1 MSFQENLM
9 ADNTSA
15 LKSSGKPDI
24 MYFVHSLICLV
35 VMFGVGRIS
44 PLEPLTPLGMNLIG
58 IFLGVLYGWI
68 FIDIIWP
75 SIAGLL
81 ALMLV
86 GGMKPVLLLNKS
98 FGDPIVVM
106 MFFIFVFCA
115 TINYYGLSRFIS
127 LWFITR
133 KAVAGRPWLFTGT
146 FLGSIMIL
154 GGLTSASPAA
164 VIGWSI
170 LYGVCDVCGYKKGE
184 GYPTMMVFGIVYAA
198 QVGMS
203 LIPFKQAALTV
214 MGAYETM
221 SGTHIDY
228 AKYMFMALIICILC
242 AMLFLI
248 IGKYVF
254 RPDVSRLEKLNAGS
268 LDKDQNLTLSGVQKV
283 VLGFLFTLVALLL
296 IPAFL
301 PEDLALVRGLK
312 SIGNTGICMLLVG
325 VMCFIRVDGKPLL
338 RFKAMV
344 DDGVA
349 WGIIFILAL
358 VQPLSGAMAA
368 PESGITPFLMKLLQP
383 MFGTGSPIFFAVCMG
398 LLATILTQ
406 FINNGAVGVALMP
419 IIFSYST
426 NMHVGAEPAVI
437 MVVMGVHLAFLTPA
451 ASSIA
456 ALLHGNEW
464 ASTRSIWK
472 TSPLVILL
480 SWALMSIVV
489 AILSP
494 ILF

>member
-1 MSFQENLM
+1 M
-9 ADNTSA
+9 AANTSTVSA
-15 LKSSGKPDI
+15 APKKPNL
-24 MYFVHSLICLV
+24 MYFVHTVICLV
-35 VMFGVGRIS
+35 IMFGVGQLS
-44 PLEPLTPLGMNLIG
+44 PIEPLTPLGMNLIG

-81 ALMLV
+81 GLMLI
-86 GGMKPVLLLNKS
+86 GGMKPGMLLNKS

-115 TINYYGLSRFIS
+115 TINYYGLSKFIS

-133 KAVAGRPWLFTGT
+133 KAVAGKPWLFTYT
-146 FLGSIMIL
+146 FLASIMLL

-170 LYGVCDVCGYKKGE
+170 LYGVCEVCGYKKGD

-198 QVGMS
+198 QVGMA

-214 MGAYETM
+214 MSAYETM

-228 AKYMFMALIICILC
+228 AKYMFIALIACALC
-242 AMLFLI
+242 SLLFLL
-248 IGKYVF
+248 IGKYIF
-254 RPDVSRLEKLNAGS
+254 RPDVSKLADLDAS
-268 LDKDQNLTLSGVQKV
+268 KLDKDQSLSLSGVQKA
-283 VLGFLFTLVALLL
+283 VLGFLFALVALLL

-301 PEDLALVRGLK
+301 PKELALVKFLK
-312 SIGNTGICMLLVG
+312 SIGNTGICMFLVG
-325 VMCFIRVDGKPLL
+325 LMCFIKVNGKPLL

-349 WGIIFILAL
+349 WGIIFILAM
-358 VQPLSGAMAA
+358 VQPLSGAMANPA
-368 PESGITPFLMKLLQP
+368 SGITPFLMSVLEPL
-383 MFGTGSPIFFAVCMG
+383 FGSGSPLFFALCMG

-419 IIFSYST
+419 IIFSYCT
-426 NMHVGAEPAVI
+426 NKGVGPEMAVI

-451 ASSIA
+451 ASSSA

-464 ASTRSIWK
+464 ASTKSIWK
-472 TSPLVILL
+472 SSPIVILL
-480 SWALMSIVV
+480 SWILMSAVIV
-489 AILSP
+489 IMGSM
-494 ILF
+494 LF

>member
-1 MSFQENLM
+1 
-9 ADNTSA
+9 
-15 LKSSGKPDI
+15 
-24 MYFVHSLICLV
+24 
-35 VMFGVGRIS
+35 
-44 PLEPLTPLGMNLIG
+44 MNLIV

-81 ALMLV
+81 GLMLI
-86 GGMKPVLLLNKS
+86 GGMKPGMLLNKS

-115 TINYYGLSRFIS
+115 TINYYGLSKFIS

-133 KAVAGRPWLFTGT
+133 KAVAGKPWLFTYT
-146 FLGSIMIL
+146 FLASIMLL

-170 LYGVCDVCGYKKGE
+170 LYGVCEVCGYKKGD

-198 QVGMS
+198 QVGMA

-214 MGAYETM
+214 MSAYETM

-228 AKYMFMALIICILC
+228 AKYMFIALIACALC
-242 AMLFLI
+242 SLLFLL
-248 IGKYVF
+248 IGKYIF
-254 RPDVSRLEKLNAGS
+254 RPDVSKLAD
-268 LDKDQNLTLSGVQKV
+268 LDASKLAKDQSLSLSGVQKA
-283 VLGFLFTLVALLL
+283 VLGFLFALVALLL

-301 PEDLALVRGLK
+301 PKELALVKFLK
-312 SIGNTGICMLLVG
+312 SIGNTGICMFLVG
-325 VMCFIRVDGKPLL
+325 LMCFIKVNGKPLL

-349 WGIIFILAL
+349 WGIIFILAM
-358 VQPLSGAMAA
+358 VQPLSGAMANPA
-368 PESGITPFLMKLLQP
+368 SGITPFLMSVLEPL
-383 MFGTGSPIFFAVCMG
+383 FGSGSPLFFALCMG

-419 IIFSYST
+419 IIFSYCT
-426 NMHVGAEPAVI
+426 NKGVGPEMAVI

-451 ASSIA
+451 ASSSA

-464 ASTRSIWK
+464 ASTKSIWK
-472 TSPLVILL
+472 SSPIVILL
-480 SWALMSIVV
+480 SWILMSAVIV
-489 AILSP
+489 IMGSM
-494 ILF
+494 LF

>member
-1 MSFQENLM
+1 M
-9 ADNTSA
+9 AATTSTA
-15 LKSSGKPDI
+15 PAAPKKPNV
-24 MYFVHSLICLV
+24 MYFVHTIICLV
-35 VMFGVGRIS
+35 IMFGFGQLS
-44 PLEPLTPLGMNLIG
+44 PIEPLTPLGMNLIG

-86 GGMKPVLLLNKS
+86 GGMKPGALLNKS

-115 TINYYGLSRFIS
+115 TINYYGLSKFIS

-133 KAVAGRPWLFTGT
+133 KAVAGKPWLFTYT
-146 FLGSIMIL
+146 FLASIMLL

-170 LYGVCDVCGYKKGE
+170 LYGVCEVCGYKKGD

-198 QVGMS
+198 QVGMAI
-203 LIPFKQAALTV
+203 IPFKQAALTV
-214 MGAYETM
+214 MSAYETM

-228 AKYMFMALIICILC
+228 AKYMFIAIVACALCSL
-242 AMLFLI
+242 LFLL
-248 IGKYVF
+248 IGKYIF
-254 RPDVSRLEKLNAGS
+254 RPDVSKLADLDAS
-268 LDKDQNLTLSGVQKV
+268 KLDKDQSLSLSGVQKS
-283 VLGFLFTLVALLL
+283 VLGFLLALVALLL

-301 PEDLALVRGLK
+301 PADLAVVKFLK
-312 SIGNTGICMLLVG
+312 SIGNTGICMFLVG
-325 VMCFIRVDGKPLL
+325 IMCFIKVNGKPLL

-349 WGIIFILAL
+349 WGIIFILAM
-358 VQPLSGAMAA
+358 VQPLSGAMANPA
-368 PESGITPFLMKLLQP
+368 SGITPFLMSVLEPL
-383 MFGTGSPIFFAVCMG
+383 FGSGSPLFFALCMG

-419 IIFSYST
+419 IIFSYCT
-426 NMHVGAEPAVI
+426 NKGVGPEMAVI

-451 ASSIA
+451 ASSSA

-464 ASTRSIWK
+464 ASTKSIWK
-472 TSPLVILL
+472 SSPIVILL
-480 SWALMSIVV
+480 SWILMSAVIVIMGSV
-489 AILSP
+489 
-494 ILF
+494 LF

>member
-1 MSFQENLM
+1 M
-9 ADNTSA
+9 AATTSTA
-15 LKSSGKPDI
+15 PAAPKKPNV
-24 MYFVHSLICLV
+24 MYFVHTIICLV
-35 VMFGVGRIS
+35 IMFGFGQLS
-44 PLEPLTPLGMNLIG
+44 PIEPLTPLGMNLIG

-86 GGMKPVLLLNKS
+86 GGMKPGALLNKS

-115 TINYYGLSRFIS
+115 TINYYGLSKFIS

-133 KAVAGRPWLFTGT
+133 KAVAGKPWLFTYT
-146 FLGSIMIL
+146 FLASIMLL

-170 LYGVCDVCGYKKGE
+170 LYGVCEVCGYKKGD

-198 QVGMS
+198 QVGMAI
-203 LIPFKQAALTV
+203 IPFKQAALTV
-214 MGAYETM
+214 MSAYETM

-228 AKYMFMALIICILC
+228 AKYMFIAIVACALCSL
-242 AMLFLI
+242 LFLL
-248 IGKYVF
+248 IGKYIF
-254 RPDVSRLEKLNAGS
+254 RPDVSKLADLDAS
-268 LDKDQNLTLSGVQKV
+268 KLDKDQSLSLSGVQKS
-283 VLGFLFTLVALLL
+283 VLGFLFALVALLL

-301 PEDLALVRGLK
+301 PADLAVVKFLK
-312 SIGNTGICMLLVG
+312 SIGNTGICMFLVG
-325 VMCFIRVDGKPLL
+325 IMCFIKVNGKPLL

-349 WGIIFILAL
+349 WGIIFILAM
-358 VQPLSGAMAA
+358 VQPLSGAMANPA
-368 PESGITPFLMKLLQP
+368 SGITPFLMSVLEPL
-383 MFGTGSPIFFAVCMG
+383 FGSGSPLFFALCMG

-419 IIFSYST
+419 IIFSYCT
-426 NMHVGAEPAVI
+426 NKGVGPEMAVI

-451 ASSIA
+451 ASSSA

-464 ASTRSIWK
+464 ASTKSIWK
-472 TSPLVILL
+472 SSPIVILL
-480 SWALMSIVV
+480 SWILMSAVIVIMGSV
-489 AILSP
+489 
-494 ILF
+494 LF

>member
-1 MSFQENLM
+1 M
-9 ADNTSA
+9 AATSSA
-15 LKSSGKPDI
+15 PAVSGKPDFK
-24 MYFVHSLICLV
+24 YAVHSVICLV
-35 VMFGVGRIS
+35 IMFGFGTLDPIA
-44 PLEPLTPLGMNLIG
+44 PLTPLGMNLVG
-58 IFLGVLYGWI
+58 VFLGVLYGWI

-75 SIAGLL
+75 SLAGLL

-86 GGMKPVLLLNKS
+86 GGMKPMMLLNKS

-115 TINYYGLSRFIS
+115 TINHYGLSRFIS

-133 KAVAGRPWLFTGT
+133 KAVAGRPWLFTYT
-146 FLGSIMIL
+146 FLASIMLL

-170 LYGVCDVCGYKKGE
+170 LYGVCEVCGYKKGD

-198 QVGMS
+198 QVGMA

-214 MGAYETM
+214 MSAYETM

-228 AKYMFMALIICILC
+228 ARYMLIALVACSLC
-242 AMLFLI
+242 SLLFLL

-254 RPDVSRLEKLNAGS
+254 RPDVSRLEGLDVTKLDTDRS
-268 LDKDQNLTLSGVQKV
+268 LSLSGVQKT
-283 VLGFLFTLVALLL
+283 VLGFLFALVALLL

-301 PEDLALVRGLK
+301 PAELAVVRFLK
-312 SIGNTGICMLLVG
+312 SIGNTGICIFLVG
-325 VMCFIRVDGKPLL
+325 VMCFIRINGKPLL
-338 RFKAMV
+338 SFKPMV

-349 WGIIFILAL
+349 WGIILILAM

-368 PESGITPFLMKLLQP
+368 PESGITPFLMTVLEPL
-383 MFGTGSPIFFAVCMG
+383 FGSGSPLFFAVCMG

-419 IIFSYST
+419 IIFSYCT
-426 NMHVGAEPAVI
+426 NMGVGPELSVI
-437 MVVMGVHLAFLTPA
+437 MVVMGVHLALLTPA
-451 ASSIA
+451 ASSSA
-456 ALLHGNEW
+456 ALLHGNDW
-464 ASTRSIWK
+464 ASTKSIWK
-472 TSPLVILL
+472 FSPIVILL
-480 SWALMSIVV
+480 SWALMSAVIA
-489 AILSP
+489 AIGSA
-494 ILF
+494 IF